1 VSLADAYSAT
11 PGQPCPEKTGVR
23 HDAHRSSQWTAT
35 RPDWYEPSD
44 ILIGHPQTLIHNAYV
59 GAARLFSMRQKRP
72 CVSPSRTG
80 PQSYC
85 RRSPYMYAT
94 VTLPR
99 SETSST
105 SRTLWKIQIRPL
117 SSGAPPGIYDPRV
130 VTVPGQE
137 HTHAHMLLYQRQSRR

>member
-1 VSLADAYSAT
+1 
-11 PGQPCPEKTGVR
+11 
-23 HDAHRSSQWTAT
+23 
-35 RPDWYEPSD
+35 
-44 ILIGHPQTLIHNAYV
+44 
-59 GAARLFSMRQKRP
+59 MRQKRP
-72 CVSPSRTG
+72 MRITVADWTPEL
-80 PQSYC
+80 P

-117 SSGAPPGIYDPRV
+117 SSGVPPGIYDPRV